1 MAKIRIILLGG
12 LELAWSGR
20 AGAVSL
26 PRKAK
31 ALVAYLAS
39 HGGQPQSREKLADL
53 LWGDSGEKH
62 ARMSL
67 RQALRTIRKAL
78 PANATERLVAT
89 DDQIALELSD
99 IDVDVLR
106 FESLAAQHE
115 PAALEDAAE
124 LYAGDFLDG
133 FSIKED
139 AFEAWVRSE
148 RGRLRGLAIDALR
161 ALVTHYADLQDW
173 ERSIQAAHRLLSLDP
188 VQEDVHRALMCAYGA
203 QGRKDMALKQFEIC
217 RESLQRELGIQ
228 PGRESQQMLVAI
240 RLGRTALR
248 QSQKP
253 QVLVL
258 PFTAI
263 SHGSEE
269 RELAAGLAEH
279 VLTALSKLGWLSV
292 AAHRSGA
299 ASVARGTNTMEAA
312 RQHGADF
319 ALEGSLQRAAGRLR
333 IMVQLID
340 VTSSGHLWAERFDHE
355 IGDVLDLE
363 DEVTQKIAAATEQV
377 LANAVADAAAR
388 GAGPQID
395 EKAGI
400 RKANRLMRRIDGN
413 DLGRAIG
420 LLRDIT
426 AARPDSK
433 GAHQVRCFCHV
444 LNVAACW
451 SLEPDR
457 EVAEGLV
464 TASKS
469 LELASGDFLSHTV
482 MAYASVYARRFDQAI
497 SEARQTIR
505 MNPNSS
511 TALGVSGIA
520 LAYAGETREAQDA
533 LATAMEIAERDPCVM
548 EYQWAMAISYLA
560 LGDSEAAAEWAE
572 AAVLLKPAIATGHL
586 IRAAILANLGRS
598 VDAREAMA
606 QAMRCAPRMRLS
618 AQIPCFPIRSPSLNR
633 QFLDGLNKAGLKA

>member
-1 MAKIRIILLGG
+1 MAKMRINLLGG
-12 LELAWSGR
+12 LELAWSDR

-39 HGGQPQSREKLADL
+39 HAGQPQSREKLADL
-53 LWGDSGEKH
+53 LWGESGEKH

-78 PANATERLVAT
+78 PAGRSDWLVAA

-99 IDVDVLR
+99 IEVDVLR
-106 FESLAAQHE
+106 FESLATQHD
-115 PAALEDAAE
+115 PAVLEDAARI
-124 LYAGDFLDG
+124 YAGDFLDG

-139 AFEAWVRSE
+139 NFETWVRGE
-148 RGRLRGLAIDALR
+148 RDRLRGLAIEALR
-161 ALVTHYADLQDW
+161 RLVGHYADTQDW
-173 ERSIQAAHRLLSLDP
+173 ERSIQAAQRLLLLEP
-188 VQEDVHRALMCAYGA
+188 IQEDVHRALMRAYGA
-203 QGRKDMALKQFEIC
+203 QGRKDMALKQFELC
-217 RESLQRELGIQ
+217 RECLQRELGIQ
-228 PGRESQQMLVAI
+228 PARETQQMLVAI

-248 QSQKP
+248 QSPKP
-253 QVLVL
+253 QILVL

-263 SHGSEE
+263 SHGPEE
-269 RELAAGLAEH
+269 QELAAGLAEH

-292 AAHRSGA
+292 AAHRSGP
-299 ASVARGTNTMEAA
+299 ASASQGTNAVEAA

-363 DEVTQKIAAATEQV
+363 DEVTQKIAAASEQV

-400 RKANRLMRRIDGN
+400 RKANRLMRRIDRD
-413 DLGRAIG
+413 DLGRAIA

-451 SLEPDR
+451 SLEPARD
-457 EVAEGLV
+457 VAEALV

-482 MAYASVYARRFDQAI
+482 MAYASIYARRFDQAI
-497 SEARQTIR
+497 A
-505 MNPNSS
+505 
-511 TALGVSGIA
+511 
-520 LAYAGETREAQDA
+520 
-533 LATAMEIAERDPCVM
+533 
-548 EYQWAMAISYLA
+548 
-560 LGDSEAAAEWAE
+560 
-572 AAVLLKPAIATGHL
+572 
-586 IRAAILANLGRS
+586 
-598 VDAREAMA
+598 
-606 QAMRCAPRMRLS
+606 
-618 AQIPCFPIRSPSLNR
+618 
-633 QFLDGLNKAGLKA
+633 